1 MPVQPTIL
9 LIGLRGSGKS
19 TLGKQLAS
27 RLGVDFIDLDDL
39 TLKNMGAQTV
49 AQAWQSEGE
58 PAFRKAEADALRQA
72 IEQFSNGGMGG
83 MGGVIALGGGTPTA
97 IGAEAIIREAPA
109 TTIYLRGLPALLRS
123 RLPQDDDPNR
133 PSLTGA
139 SPTDEIER
147 VFNARDPL
155 YKAIADHTIDLTAHE
170 QPDATLQRCIGV
182 IG

>member
-19 TLGKQLAS
+19 TLGAHLAT
-27 RLGVDFIDLDDL
+27 RLGVEFTDLDDL
-39 TLKNMGAQTV
+39 TLKNMGAHSV

-58 PAFRKAEADALRQA
+58 PAFRKAEANALRQA
-72 IEQFSNGGMGG
+72 IDQSID
-83 MGGVIALGGGTPTA
+83 GGVIALGGGTPTA
-97 IGAEAIIREAPA
+97 PGAEAIIREAPA
-109 TTIYLRGLPALLRS
+109 TTIYLRGVPALLRS
-123 RLPQDDDPNR
+123 RLPADDEPNR

-155 YKAIADHTIDLTAHE
+155 YASIADHTIDLTAHE

-182 IG
+182 FG